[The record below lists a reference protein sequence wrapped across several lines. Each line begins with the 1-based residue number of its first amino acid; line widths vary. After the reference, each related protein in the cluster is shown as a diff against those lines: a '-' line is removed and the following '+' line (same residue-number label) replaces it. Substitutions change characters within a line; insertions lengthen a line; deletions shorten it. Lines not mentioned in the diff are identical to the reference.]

1 VRRFAVLAALAALA
15 GVLPVAAL
23 AQLQPSLAQLPPSP
37 AQPWPSRPIHLIVP
51 YAGGGPVDLSARLL
65 APGLQAAL
73 GQPVV
78 VENKTGAGGNI
89 GADFVA
95 KSAPDG
101 HTLVMGAIAT
111 HAINPALYP
120 KLPYDP
126 VRDFRHVAL
135 LVQVPNVLIVN
146 NDVLAR
152 TVQEFTSLV
161 KANPG
166 KFDFASGSTGSSG
179 HLAGELFKQMT
190 GTYMVHIP
198 YKGSAPAVL
207 DLVAGRVHL
216 MFDNLASAL
225 PNIRAGKVRALG
237 VTTLRRSAFLKHV
250 PTLDESG
257 LKGFDLTTWWG
268 VMAPAGTPQPIVE
281 RLAAEI
287 GRLIEQPDMKER
299 FATMGSEAPTVR
311 TPREFTVF
319 VEKELRT
326 YSQLV
331 KRSGAT
337 ID

>member
-1 VRRFAVLAALAALA
+1 VARRVFLIAALAAAA
-15 GVLPVAAL
+15 GLLPAASF
-23 AQLQPSLAQLPPSP
+23 AQG
-37 AQPWPSRPIHLIVP
+37 WPSRPIHLIVP
-51 YAGGGPVDLSARLL
+51 YASGGPVDLSARLL
-65 APGLQAAL
+65 AAKLQAAL

-78 VENKTGAGGNI
+78 VENKPGAGGNI

-101 HTLVMGAIAT
+101 YTLVMGAIAT

-120 KLPYDP
+120 KLGYDP

-135 LVQVPNVLIVN
+135 LLQVPNVLVVN
-146 NDVLAR
+146 NDLSAHSVKDLITLAK
-152 TVQEFTSLV
+152 E
-161 KANPG
+161 NPG
-166 KFDFASGSTGSSG
+166 KLDFASGSTGSTG

-198 YKGSAPAVL
+198 YKGSSPAVA
-207 DLVAGRVHL
+207 DLLAGRVQL

-225 PNIRAGKVRALG
+225 PNIKAGKLRALG
-237 VTTLRRSAFLKHV
+237 VTTLQRSSFLKDV

-268 VMAPAGTPQPIVE
+268 VMAPARTSDAVVD
-281 RLAAEI
+281 RLAGEI
-287 GRLIEQPDMKER
+287 ARAMELPDIKER
-299 FATMGSEAPTVR
+299 FAAMGSEAPTVR
-311 TPREFTVF
+311 SPREFTSF
-319 VEKELRT
+319 VEKELKI